1 MSISEPLIA
10 GPFGSLIERIIE
22 WMDEF
27 YSIRLSQEV
36 KRSMTVN
43 AQKGKLQAT
52 PSFGYRAENGT
63 LIPVPEEAALV
74 REIFQSFADGKGL
87 YPIAR
92 DLNAPRH
99 SHPPRE
105 RL

>member
-1 MSISEPLIA
+1 MLRGKFGVDVISISEPIME

-43 AQKGKLQAT
+43 AQRGKLQAS
-52 PSFGYRAENGT
+52 PSFGYHAEGGK
-63 LIPVPEEAALV
+63 LIPLSEEAACV
-74 REIFQSFADGKGL
+74 RRIL
-87 YPIAR
+87 IA
-92 DLNAPRH
+92 LWPV
-99 SHPPRE
+99 PG
-105 RL
+105 